1 MHDTAIVILFLR
13 LSHSELNRVL
23 EIDFVCELHA
33 PHAHIVRGGAAPPEQ
48 RPGVVGG
55 VAPDE
60 GALR

>member
-23 EIDFVCELHA
+23 EIDFVCELPA